1 MASYS
6 PSLLAASGWQ
16 VMGSFGALAQNSIY
30 NIITRKK
37 IAMEKQA
44 QTYSEP
50 IFYHN
55 YYL

>member
-50 IFYHN
+50 IF
-55 YYL
+55 LP